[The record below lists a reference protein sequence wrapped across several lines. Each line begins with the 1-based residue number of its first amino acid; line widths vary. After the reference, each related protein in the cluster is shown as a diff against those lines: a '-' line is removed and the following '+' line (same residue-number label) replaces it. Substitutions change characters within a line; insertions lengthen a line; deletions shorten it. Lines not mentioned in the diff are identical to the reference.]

1 MRKMLIPMMVL
12 LLAGCSRDSASYF
25 VDGREHALTVT
36 REQEYFWSDHMT
48 VSLIVARLP
57 DCQRRHELTPVAQSG
72 IDVFASS
79 DDVWTLRSGTATWRI
94 DAATCEL
101 LNGAPA
107 DQLGERGGERG
118 GQRAGSFVV
127 RADGLRFEA
136 AGQSA
141 SAR

>member
-1 MRKMLIPMMVL
+1 MRKMLIPMMAL

-57 DCQRRHELTPVAQSG
+57 DCQRRHVLAPVAQSG
-72 IDVFASS
+72 IDVFAGS
-79 DDVWTLRSGTATWRI
+79 DDIWTLRSGTKTWRV
-94 DAATCEL
+94 DANTCEL
-101 LNGAPA
+101 TNETPA
-107 DQLGERGGERG
+107 DQRGGQRGGE
-118 GQRAGSFVV
+118 RAGSFVV
-127 RADGLRFEA
+127 RPDGLHFEEA
-136 AGQSA
+136 RQSA